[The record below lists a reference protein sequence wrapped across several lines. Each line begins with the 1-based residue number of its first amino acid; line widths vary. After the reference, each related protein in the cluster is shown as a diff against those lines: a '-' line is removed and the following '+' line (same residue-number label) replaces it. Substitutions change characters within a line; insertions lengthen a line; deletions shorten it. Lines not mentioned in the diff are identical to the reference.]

1 MEEYK
6 TYTLEELS
14 IGKGSYGIAA
24 SAVPFDTSLHTY
36 LRITDINDD
45 GTLNMSG
52 LMSVDEDEAGK
63 YLLKPNDI
71 VFARTGNSTGRSY
84 FYDGSD
90 GELVYA
96 GFLIKF
102 SLDSAKVNPRI
113 LKYYTHSKP
122 YYDWVQSFGTGSTR
136 GNINAKTYGNMPIA
150 LPPRDIQDKIVNIL
164 KSLDDKIEVNRRIN
178 DNFYF
183 IFLEVMLIWLLTS
196 LRNDNLEQQAQA
208 LFKSWFID
216 FEPFRDQPFV
226 ESELGMIPEGWRVG
240 TICELIEIKYGKDH
254 KKLSDGEIPVYG
266 SGGLMRK
273 CECALYNGESVLIPR
288 KGTLNNVMYVNEAFW
303 TVDTMF
309 YSIPKIDNVVLF
321 TYLYL
326 HGKDLVS
333 MNSGSAVPS
342 MTTEILNN
350 MKIVIPTKMVIRD
363 FNIKVTSFYS
373 RIKHGDEESRI
384 LAQLRDTLLPR
395 LMSGE
400 IKVGDVTL

>member
-6 TYTLEELS
+6 ESPWGQIPIHWRISSVKEETDVVTDYVANGSFASLAENVKYKTEKDYAVLIRLVDYNNQFKGDFVYIDKNAYEFLGKSKLYGDEIIISNVGANVGTVFKCPHLEYRMSLAPNS
-14 IGKGSYGIAA
+14 IMVKFKGN
-24 SAVPFDTSLHTY
+24 
-36 LRITDINDD
+36 NDF
-45 GTLNMSG
+45 
-52 LMSVDEDEAGK
+52 
-63 YLLKPNDI
+63 YYYWLKSHFGQHMLQSI
-71 VFARTGNSTGRSY
+71 V
-84 FYDGSD
+84 
-90 GELVYA
+90 
-96 GFLIKF
+96 
-102 SLDSAKVNPRI
+102 
-113 LKYYTHSKP
+113 
-122 YYDWVQSFGTGSTR
+122 TGSAQPKF
-136 GNINAKTYGNMPIA
+136 NKTNFKDLQIPVPPLDEQESIA
-150 LPPRDIQDKIVNIL
+150 SIL
-164 KSLDDKIEVNRRIN
+164 KSLDNKIEVNRRIN
-178 DNFYF
+178 DN
-183 IFLEVMLIWLLTS
+183 
-196 LRNDNLEQQAQA
+196 LEQQAMA
-208 LFKSWFID
+208 LFKSWFVD

-240 TICELIEIKYGKDH
+240 TIGELLEIKYGKDH

-273 CECALYNGESVLIPR
+273 CECALYEGESVLIPR

-326 HGKDLVS
+326 SGKDLAS

-350 MKIVIPTKMVIRD
+350 MQIVIPTEMVIRD

-373 RIKHGDEESRI
+373 RIKHGNDESRR
-384 LAQLRDTLLPR
+384 LAELRDTLLPR

>member
-1 MEEYK
+1 
-6 TYTLEELS
+6 
-14 IGKGSYGIAA
+14 
-24 SAVPFDTSLHTY
+24 
-36 LRITDINDD
+36 
-45 GTLNMSG
+45 
-52 LMSVDEDEAGK
+52 
-63 YLLKPNDI
+63 
-71 VFARTGNSTGRSY
+71 
-84 FYDGSD
+84 
-90 GELVYA
+90 
-96 GFLIKF
+96 
-102 SLDSAKVNPRI
+102 
-113 LKYYTHSKP
+113 

-136 GNINAKTYGNMPIA
+136 GNINAKTYGNMPIT
-150 LPPRDIQDKIVNIL
+150 LPPRDIQDKIVDVL

-178 DNFYF
+178 DN
-183 IFLEVMLIWLLTS
+183 
-196 LRNDNLEQQAQA
+196 LEQQAQA
-208 LFKSWFID
+208 LFKSWFVD

-240 TICELIEIKYGKDH
+240 TIGELLEIKYGKDH

-273 CECALYNGESVLIPR
+273 CECALYDGESVLIPR

-309 YSIPKIDNVVLF
+309 YSIPIIDNVVLF

-326 HGKDLVS
+326 SGKDLAS

-350 MKIVIPTKMVIRD
+350 MLIVIPTEMVIRD
-363 FNIKVTSFYS
+363 FNITVTSIYS
-373 RIKHGDEESRI
+373 RIKHGNEESRR

-400 IKVGDVTL
+400 LRVNEIENEI